1 MNRNQQ
7 LNKRFLDILSGS
19 TDVERHKTLFLEGLS
34 LQEDPAAC
42 VSKIVESKNGLSA
55 VQQAMRHDLSAKFIN
70 GLGSTVIGFLLRA
83 NDLGDVL
90 DTVLLHILD
99 PPIFWNKFC
108 EEFDKGNLDKNAESV
123 FAQLL
128 AYLLR
133 MENKDSSRYRDRAK
147 QPSIFNR
154 LTSSEHPEVRAA
166 ANLIKEILSTASA
179 TSAASTPEGPGGRHD
194 NDFINFRDISIVPTA
209 DEIQCT
215 KKAFFRHAALL
226 DDPNSKETRIAD
238 YLDNTFRLLREDML
252 YELKE
257 ELQPI
262 LAKNGNDKKKGP
274 RGTVI
279 EGLCIAGVYTGSD
292 DQRTRTRHGIVLQC
306 SVDFKIFHKVKDS
319 DRKNF
324 LKTDSRGSKFLSHQS
339 LACLIADGQLLALGT
354 ILRMEELLIKKP
366 PSVVIQI
373 CGEASF
379 VKTLLR
385 LNAAKEVKLVQTNT
399 AIFSFEPVLRVL
411 QTMKVVPLVEEI
423 LFWENGIPICS
434 PSVTISQITTPL
446 ARNPSMDIQPLLGT
460 PTSIKL
466 DGAQAIS
473 LLTGLNQRVS
483 LIQGPPGMSVQLRS
497 GTLSNQLECR
507 DWQVIYW
514 GTTRQGP
521 ARLL

>member
-1 MNRNQQ
+1 MDRKQQ
-7 LNKRFLDILSGS
+7 LHKRFLDILSGS
-19 TDVERHKTLFLEGLS
+19 ADVDRHKALFLEGLS
-34 LQEDPAAC
+34 LQEDPASC
-42 VSKIVESKNGLSA
+42 VSKIVESNHGLSA
-55 VQQAMRHDLSAKFIN
+55 VQQSMRHDLSAKFMN
-70 GLGSTVIGFLLRA
+70 GLGSSVISYLLRA
-83 NDLGDVL
+83 NGLGDVL
-90 DTVLLHILD
+90 NTVLLHILD

-108 EEFDKGNLDKNAESV
+108 EEFEKGNLDQNANSV

-133 MENKDSSRYRDRAK
+133 MEHKDTSRYRDRAK

-154 LTSSEHPEVRAA
+154 LMDSDQPEVKAA
-166 ANLIKEILSTASA
+166 ANLIKEILSTASV
-179 TSAASTPEGPGGRHD
+179 TSAVSTPEGPGGRHD
-194 NDFINFRDISIVPTA
+194 NDFINFREISVVPTS

-226 DDPNSKETRIAD
+226 DDPEAKETRIAD

-257 ELQPI
+257 ELQP
-262 LAKNGNDKKKGP
+262 LLTKDSKKKGP

-279 EGLCIAGVYTGSD
+279 EGLCIAGVYAGSD

-306 SVDFKIFHKVKDS
+306 AGDFKIFHNVKDS
-319 DRKNF
+319 DRKAF

-339 LACLIADGQLLALGT
+339 LACLIADGRLLALGT
-354 ILRMEELLIKKP
+354 ILRMEDLLAKKP
-366 PSVVIQI
+366 PAVVIQI

-379 VKTLLR
+379 VKTLLK

-411 QTMKVVPLVEEI
+411 QTMKMVPLAEEI
-423 LFWENGIPICS
+423 LFWENGIPIRS
-434 PSVTISQITTPL
+434 PSITISQITIPL

-466 DGAQAIS
+466 DGAQAVS
-473 LLTGLNQRVS
+473 LLAGLNQRVS
-483 LIQGPPGMSVQLRS
+483 LIQGPPGTFVELHCK
-497 GTLSNQLECR
+497 TLSN
-507 DWQVIYW
+507 
-514 GTTRQGP
+514 
-521 ARLL
+521 